1 LLAISLLTAAIT
13 RNGDMKILMLTNTYR
28 PVVSGVTKSVLAFED
43 QYRQRGH
50 EVLVIAPEFDET
62 KEEEPTVIRLP
73 AFQHYNGSEFALP
86 IPAPM
91 WVSTVV
97 EEFQPDI
104 VHAHHPFFLGNTAM
118 RLARARN
125 LPLVFTHHTMYEQ
138 YTHYTGSES
147 PAAVRFVGSLSA
159 GYANLCDAV
168 IAPSQSV
175 TDMLRERGVEA
186 RIEVIPT
193 GVDVSRFARGD
204 GVAFRASHGIPP
216 DAFVVGYVG
225 RLAQEKNLHVLAQ
238 QVARFLEAEPRAF
251 FLAVGAGPAEAEIRD
266 ALQPASIS
274 DRWRLAGVLD
284 GQELIDAYHALDVFA
299 FASQS
304 ETQGMVVT
312 EAMAAGVP
320 VVALDGPG
328 VRDVVRDRVNGRLI
342 PVEKADFFPRALQWV
357 ASRTGEQ
364 KDKLLRNVR
373 STAERLSISRTAEQA
388 LALYESLIREARSSS
403 DEPEG
408 PFSRTRR
415 RIDAEW
421 RLLSNVAHAAGC
433 AMDPAGSVTAVAA
446 SGSKE

>member
-1 LLAISLLTAAIT
+1 
-13 RNGDMKILMLTNTYR
+13 MKILMLTNTYL
-28 PVVSGVTKSVLAFED
+28 PIVSGVTKSVLAFEA

-50 EVLVIAPEFDET
+50 DVLVIAPQFESGQ
-62 KEEEPTVIRLP
+62 EEEPTVVRLP
-73 AFQHYNGSEFALP
+73 AIQHYNGSEFAVP
-86 IPAPM
+86 IPAPI

-125 LPLVFTHHTMYEQ
+125 LPLVFTHHTMYDQ
-138 YTHYTGSES
+138 YTHYTGSDS
-147 PAAVRFVGSLSA
+147 AAASRFVGSLSA

-175 TDMLRERGVEA
+175 ADMLRERGVET

-193 GVDVSRFARGD
+193 GVDVDRIAHGD
-204 GVAFRASHGIPP
+204 AAGFREKHGIPE

-225 RLAQEKNLHVLAQ
+225 RLAQEKNLHVLAD
-238 QVARFLEAEPRAF
+238 QVARFLEQEPRAF
-251 FLAVGAGPAEAEIRD
+251 FLIVGSGPAEAEIRD
-266 ALQPASIS
+266 ALQPASVS
-274 DRWRLAGVLD
+274 DRWRLAGTLT

-299 FASQS
+299 FASQT

-342 PVEKADFFPRALQWV
+342 PLERLETFPSALQWI
-357 ASRTGEQ
+357 ASRTDEQ
-364 KDKLLRNVR
+364 REKLRRAVHR
-373 STAERLSISRTAEQA
+373 TAQQLSLVRTAEQA
-388 LALYESLIREARSSS
+388 LALYESLIRDAHVN
-403 DEPEG
+403 DEPDG
-408 PFSRTRR
+408 PLTRARR

-421 RLLSNVAHAAGC
+421 KLLSNVAHAAGC
-433 AMDPAGSVTAVAA
+433 ALDPSASVTAVAA
-446 SGSKE
+446 GGAVKQ

>member
-1 LLAISLLTAAIT
+1 
-13 RNGDMKILMLTNTYR
+13 MKILMLTNTYV
-28 PVVSGVTKSVLAFED
+28 PVVSGVTKSVLAFEE

-50 EVLVIAPEFDET
+50 EVLVIAPQFDDAQ
-62 KEEEPTVIRLP
+62 EEEPTVIRLP
-73 AFQHYNGSEFALP
+73 AIQHFNGSEFAVP
-86 IPAPM
+86 MPQPM

-138 YTHYTGSES
+138 YTHYAGSES
-147 PAAVRFVGSLSA
+147 AATVRFVGSLTA

-175 TDMLRERGVEA
+175 ADMLRERGVEA
-186 RIEVIPT
+186 RIEIIPT
-193 GVDVSRFARGD
+193 GVDVARFAKGD
-204 GVAFRASHGIPP
+204 GPGFREQHQIPA

-225 RLAQEKNLHVLAQ
+225 RLAHEKNLHVLAE
-238 QVARFLEAEPRAF
+238 QVARFLEQEPRAF
-251 FLAVGAGPAEAEIRD
+251 FLVVGSGPAEAEIRD
-266 ALQPASIS
+266 ALQPATVSN
-274 DRWRLAGVLD
+274 RWRLAGVLT

-328 VRDVVRDRVNGRLI
+328 VRDVVRDRINGRLI
-342 PVEKADFFPRALQWV
+342 PLEKVDFFPRALGWV
-357 ASRTGEQ
+357 ATREEEQ
-364 KDKLLRNVR
+364 QAKLRR
-373 STAERLSISRTAEQA
+373 AAERTALQLSLGRTAEQA
-388 LALYESLIREARSSS
+388 LALYESLIGDAQRN
-403 DEPEG
+403 DEPDG
-408 PFSRTRR
+408 PLTRARR

-433 AMDPAGSVTAVAA
+433 ALDPSAGVTAVEA
-446 SGSKE
+446 GNKE

>member
-1 LLAISLLTAAIT
+1 
-13 RNGDMKILMLTNTYR
+13 MKILMLTNTYR
-28 PVVSGVTKSVLAFED
+28 PIVSGVTKSVLAFED

-50 EVLVIAPEFDET
+50 EVLVIAPQFDESA
-62 KEEEPTVIRLP
+62 EEEPTVIRLP

-138 YTHYTGSES
+138 YTHYTGSDS
-147 PAAVRFVGSLSA
+147 AAAARFVGSLSA

-175 TDMLRERGVEA
+175 ADMLRERGVEA

-193 GVDVSRFARGD
+193 GVDVDRFAG
-204 GVAFRASHGIPP
+204 GNGAACRAKHNIPAE
-216 DAFVVGYVG
+216 AFVVGYVG
-225 RLAQEKNLHVLAQ
+225 RLAPEKNLAVLAE
-238 QVARFLEAEPRAF
+238 QVGRFLEAEPRAY
-251 FLAVGAGPAEAEIRD
+251 FLVVGAGPAEAEIRE
-266 ALQPASIS
+266 ALQSAAIS

-284 GQELIDAYHALDVFA
+284 GQELSDAFCAIDVFA

-342 PVEKADFFPRALQWV
+342 PVEKTDFFPRALQWV
-357 ASRTGEQ
+357 ASRNGEQ
-364 KDKLLRNVR
+364 KEKLLRSVR
-373 STAERLSISRTAEQA
+373 NTAKRLSISRTAEQA
-388 LALYESLIREARSSS
+388 LALYESLLAEAQS
-403 DEPEG
+403 DAPEG
-408 PFSRTRR
+408 PLSRARR
-415 RIDAEW
+415 RFDAEW
-421 RLLSNVAHAAGC
+421 QLLSNVAHAAGC
-433 AMDPAGSVTAVAA
+433 AMDPTGGVTAVAA
-446 SGSKE
+446 AGKE